1 MRIVRLG
8 SLFALGLLLSATC
21 ANAQQAAPPAPAPR
35 DAQAVSVLQR
45 SLAAMAGTAAAP
57 VNDVT
62 LNGSANWIAGSDNET
77 GSATLKATAIGQGR
91 LNLSL
96 LSGQRSEI
104 EDISQAPP
112 TGSWCGP
119 DSVWHSM
126 AGHNLFSDPTWFFP
140 AFLIGRA
147 LSTSNY
153 AISAM
158 DAETQDGIAVEH
170 VQIYQ
175 QLSFSGSAASLLQ
188 SLSQIDIYLNS
199 STLMPVS
206 IAFNTHA
213 DNNASLNIPIQIKFS
228 SYQAVQGISVPYHI
242 QKYIQNGLA
251 LDLTVSSVQVNSGL
265 SASDF
270 QVQ

>member
-45 SLAAMAGTAAAP
+45 SLAAM
-57 VNDVT
+57 
-62 LNGSANWIAGSDNET
+62 AGSDNET

-251 LDLTVSSVQVNSGL
+251 LDLTVSSVQVI
-265 SASDF
+265 SD
-270 QVQ
+270 